1 MSEDNMMSTRRRVLR
16 GATSAVALSA
26 TAGVGTATTEQVD
39 INIGYENERGRRA
52 AHEAADRINREFNFD
67 AVAIRASP
75 KAAEALE
82 RNPAIRY
89 VETNGRLWPV
99 DQTTPYGIAQ
109 VDADISISDGN
120 TGEGVSVAILDTG
133 IDPDHEDLAANSG
146 QGIDCLDGDCTE
158 SVGSPDGSH
167 GTAVAGVAGAVD
179 NDAGVVG
186 VGPAITLH
194 SVRVLSEDG
203 GTYDAVAAGIEAS
216 ADAGHAV
223 QNMSFGGGDSNL
235 VRDAMQYAA
244 TRGVVMVAAAGNGGC
259 SDCVMFPASADE
271 TIAVSATDENDE
283 LASFSSTGPEIDLA
297 APGLDVLSTLPD
309 DQYGYASG
317 TSLAAPH
324 VSAAA
329 AAVIASGVTDRREV
343 KQRLTESADNIGLT
357 DDQQGSGRLNV
368 ANAIGSD
375 SEEDNEDETTTER
388 VAVATETATDISG
401 SSATL
406 NGTLTELDGVD
417 SAEVSFAYGTVGD
430 GLTESTT
437 SRTLS
442 STGGFSETVEGLA
455 AGTDY
460 EFRAVA
466 AAGDTS
472 DTGDVLVFVTDSDET
487 NDEDEPTDDN
497 AAPTIDEW
505 SVRTRSTGPWFRAD
519 STWSVSD
526 DDNLDTVTTELLNG
540 GSVVDSE
547 TTAVSGS
554 TASNEHKTRTR
565 GTADSIRLT
574 VTDENGLSTTEKMS
588 L

>member
-1 MSEDNMMSTRRRVLR
+1 MSEDNMVSTRRRVLQ
-16 GATSAVALSA
+16 GATSALALSA
-26 TAGVGTATTEQVD
+26 IAGVGTATTEQVD
-39 INIGYENERGRRA
+39 VNVGYTNERGRRA

-82 RNPAIRY
+82 RNPNIRY
-89 VETNGRLWPV
+89 VEENGQLWPV
-99 DQTTPYGIAQ
+99 GQTTPYGITQ

-133 IDPDHEDLAANSG
+133 IDPDHEDLAANIG
-146 QGIDCLDGDCTE
+146 QGLDCVDGDCTE
-158 SVGSPDGSH
+158 SVAGPDGSH

-179 NDAGVVG
+179 NDLGVVG

-194 SVRVLSEDG
+194 SVKVLSDDG

-223 QNMSFGGGDSNL
+223 QNMSFGGGESNL
-235 VRDAMQYAA
+235 VSDAMGYAA
-244 TRGVVMVAAAGNGGC
+244 ARGVVMVAAAGNGGC
-259 SDCVMFPASADE
+259 DDCVIFPASADE

-297 APGLDVLSTLPD
+297 APGLDVLTTLTD
-309 DQYGYASG
+309 DRYGYATG

-324 VSAAA
+324 VSGAAA
-329 AAVIASGVTDRREV
+329 VVIASGVTDRQEV
-343 KQRLTESADNIGLT
+343 RQRLTEAADDIGLT
-357 DDQQGSGRLNV
+357 DNQQGSGRLNV
-368 ANAIGSD
+368 ANAVESD
-375 SEEDNEDETTTER
+375 SEDDEEDETTTES
-388 VAVATETATDISG
+388 VTVTTEAATDISS

-406 NGTLTELDGVD
+406 NGTLTELSGVD
-417 SAEVSFAYGTVGD
+417 SAEVFFEYGPAGD
-430 GLTESTT
+430 GLTESTANH
-437 SRTLS
+437 TLS
-442 STGGFSETVEGLA
+442 ATGSFSETVEGLA

-466 AAGDTS
+466 AANDTS
-472 DTGDVLVFVTDSDET
+472 DTGDVLQFVT
-487 NDEDEPTDDN
+487 DEDEPVDDN
-497 AAPTIDEW
+497 TAPTIDEW
-505 SVRTRSTGPWFRAD
+505 SVRTRTTGPWFRAD

-526 DDNLDTVTTELLNG
+526 DDGNLDTVTTELLNG
-540 GSVVDSE
+540 SSVVDTE

-554 TASNEHKTRTR
+554 TASGEHKTRTR
-565 GTADSIRLT
+565 GDADSIRLT
-574 VTDENGLSTTEKMS
+574 VTDEDGSSTTDSMA